1 LDAVRYQAPL
11 KVIAICVDIDLE
23 DIDLAYLAEALLDTA
38 GVAHLAEALLDTAGV
53 GRQAEAHQEALVG
66 TAGDRGQG
74 VAIAAAI
81 AAAHQEA
88 LPGIA
93 EGAQGLRVPDVHL
106 PR

>member
-1 LDAVRYQAPL
+1 MDAVRYQAPL

-23 DIDLAYLAEALLDTA
+23 DTDLAYLAAALLDTA
-38 GVAHLAEALLDTAGV
+38 GVAHLAEALLDTADV

-74 VAIAAAI
+74 VAI